1 MNAVLDRFD
10 RVTRAAGRLALRLV
24 MVLALIV
31 LVGIGIGPLS
41 GRYRIVTVLTGSM
54 RPTLAPGAVAISTP
68 EPLQQIR
75 VGQIISFQA
84 PTPGHPVETHR
95 VIQVVKR
102 GARPQVRTQGDANST
117 PDPWVARL
125 ATGPVWV
132 VRARVPGLGT
142 AIHWLR
148 TPWLHLIT
156 VLLAPLCF
164 ALAALADIW
173 RPRRW
178 WSGARRIA
186 VEA

>member
-1 MNAVLDRFD
+1 MNAALDRFD
-10 RVTRAAGRLALRLV
+10 RVARAAGRIALRLV
-24 MVLALIV
+24 MALALIV

-41 GRYRIVTVLTGSM
+41 GRYRVVTVLTGSM

-68 EPLQQIR
+68 EPLQHVS
-75 VGQIISFQA
+75 VGQIISFEA

-102 GARPQVRTQGDANST
+102 GARPQVRTQGDANSS
-117 PDPWVARL
+117 PDPWIARL

-132 VRARVPGLGT
+132 VRARVPGLGS

-148 TPWLHLIT
+148 TPWLHLVT

-173 RPRRW
+173 APRRR
-178 WSGARRIA
+178 WSSARRIA